1 MGRIFSIILLLILF
15 KTEAQTSVL
24 NMADSLYV
32 NGNYSKAIE
41 QYKVY
46 ENQSEVF
53 DKIAKA
59 YIAIGNYDEAL
70 KNYEASIEANPED
83 ALLKFEYARLLS
95 KTKKYGIAVKVF
107 NNLVFIDD
115 KNPNYHYE
123 LGLVLEKL
131 KDTLA
136 INQYRFAYDL
146 DETHQKAIYKIA
158 KYYLQKRKYDTVDV
172 FADKG
177 LESYPKNLELI
188 SLKAQN
194 YYWKQNYRE
203 AIKWFEKLIELGES
217 SEFIY
222 EKISLSYAK
231 HYDYEK
237 AIENRL
243 KALKFNSKDPTT
255 MYVIGTYYERLA
267 DYEKAEEYISNA
279 LKLLDKP
286 LDAEYAKLATVLNHQ
301 KKYPEA
307 ITALK
312 KAIKENPESEF
323 SHLRLAITLETYY
336 ADYDAKLKA
345 LEDFKKKFPNSKMHE
360 FVDDRISKIKK
371 EKFLKTD

>member
-1 MGRIFSIILLLILF
+1 MIRISIIFLLILF

-41 QYKVY
+41 QYKTY

-95 KTKKYGIAVKVF
+95 KTKKYETAAKVF
-107 NNLVFIDD
+107 NNLVYIDD

-136 INQYRFAYDL
+136 INQYQYAYEL

-158 KYYLQKRKYDTVDV
+158 KYYLQKRKHDTVDV

-194 YYWKQNYRE
+194 YYWKQDYE
-203 AIKWFEKLIELGES
+203 KAIKWFEKLIELGEL

-222 EKISLSYAK
+222 EKLSLSYAQN
-231 HYDYEK
+231 YDHEK

-243 KALKFNSKDPTT
+243 KALKFNPNDASAI
-255 MYVIGTYYERLA
+255 YVIGIYYDRLA
-267 DYEKAEEYISNA
+267 DYEKAEEYISKA
-279 LKLLDKP
+279 LELLDKP

-323 SHLRLAITLETYY
+323 SYLSLAITLETYY

-345 LEDFKKKFPNSKMHE
+345 LEDFKKKFPKSKMNE
-360 FVDDRISKIKK
+360 FVDNRISKIKK

>member
-95 KTKKYGIAVKVF
+95 KTKKYEAAVKVF
-107 NNLVFIDD
+107 NNLVYIDD

-136 INQYRFAYDL
+136 INQYRFAYEL

-158 KYYLQKRKYDTVDV
+158 KYYLQKRK
-172 FADKG
+172 
-177 LESYPKNLELI
+177 LELILI

-194 YYWKQNYRE
+194 YYWRQNYRE

-222 EKISLSYAK
+222 EKISLSYAQN
-231 HYDYEK
+231 YDYEK

-312 KAIKENPESEF
+312 KAIKESPESEF

-345 LEDFKKKFPNSKMHE
+345 LEDFKKKFPDSRMHE

>member
-1 MGRIFSIILLLILF
+1 MIRISIMFLLILF
-15 KTEAQTSVL
+15 KAEAQTSVL
-24 NMADSLYV
+24 NMADSLYI

-41 QYKVY
+41 QYKTY

-59 YIAIGNYDEAL
+59 YMAIGNYDEAIQ
-70 KNYEASIEANPED
+70 NYEASIEANPED

-95 KTKKYGIAVKVF
+95 QTKKYETAAEVF
-107 NNLVFIDD
+107 NNLVYIDD

-131 KDTLA
+131 NDSTA
-136 INQYRFAYDL
+136 INRFNLAYQL

-158 KYYLQKRKYDTVDV
+158 KYYLQKRKHDTVDV

-194 YYWKQNYRE
+194 YYWKQDYRE
-203 AIKWFEKLIELGES
+203 AVKWFEKLIGLGES

-222 EKISLSYAK
+222 EKLSLSYGQ
-231 HYDYEK
+231 HFNYEK
-237 AIENRL
+237 ALENRL
-243 KALKFNSKDPTT
+243 KALKFNPNDATT
-255 MYVIGTYYERLA
+255 IYVIGTYYFELNKF
-267 DYEKAEEYISNA
+267 DKAEEYISRA
-279 LKLLDKP
+279 LKFIDRP
-286 LDAEYAKLATVLNHQ
+286 LDAEYAKLATALNHQ

-307 ITALK
+307 IAALK
-312 KAIKENPESEF
+312 KAIEENPENDF
-323 SHLRLAITLETYY
+323 THFRLALTLETYY
-336 ADYDAKLKA
+336 K
-345 LEDFKKKFPNSKMHE
+345 PE
-360 FVDDRISKIKK
+360 FDVRI
-371 EKFLKTD
+371 